1 VSGVGYVFVFCEN
14 DLILEECEER
24 VVLKSTQAINLNR
37 YFLIL
42 IALCFYFS
50 KTDLS
55 AQCVAL
61 SSAYHLTGTAAAGS
75 PSPAGDSMITTNT
88 GTANGFT
95 PTSVLSSTPLY
106 WYSGLISGLY
116 NSGTYTFTL
125 WTNSPGAASIVTVQL
140 GYSNQDGTGSVVLG
154 TASGDVNASGAG
166 NHTTGFTFNVPVLN
180 FTNKVFWISIT
191 QTSGTAATIVYND
204 GTDFDTFL
212 STTVGQS
219 PACPTWTPT
228 PCGYTSQTEIDG
240 TGDKVMYIA
249 SQSTA
254 DPTGW
259 NNLGYNDSAWSNA
272 AIWTSPTGP
281 GIGGVP
287 WASWE
292 AAGAGNGADKELVLH
307 SFTIPAGAI
316 GISGTLSLAVDD
328 NSTSYM
334 NGTLIQSDTPEST
347 FVSNQVVR
355 NFPIPAG
362 SMTAGS
368 NVLAIENGDSVP
380 VFMGY
385 NFQLV
390 IYYTIPCVTPTNT
403 YTSTPTPTFT
413 NTKTATPTPTFSN
426 TNTNTDTSTFT
437 NTATNTATKTAT
449 STFTLTFTNTD
460 SSTFTNTAT
469 MTSTN
474 SQTNTATMTA
484 TATFTN
490 TLVNTVTQTNTDT
503 NTATSTLTNTDT
515 NTATATATATFTNTL
530 INTATQTNTATN
542 TFTASFTNT
551 YTNTMTQTA
560 TATFTNTFINTPTFT
575 NTFTNTDT
583 STFTSTFTSTPTNT
597 MTFTATSTATFTNT
611 HTMTD
616 TPTTSNTPTK
626 TFTNTDTPTT
636 TNTLTSTFTP
646 TITPTFTWTS
656 TPTPV
661 GAFTVRVNVYN
672 SAGEVVKTIEV
683 VHFAKPVNSLDLPS
697 GNVIT
702 TLTGSGSTVEL
713 YFEGVL
719 IGSWDGSNNSGNPVS
734 NGAYEV
740 KVDNI
745 DPSGVVTSVSQQ
757 VVVNRDLT
765 QAEVNIFN
773 SAGEIVKKLYQTVSN
788 SSGSEMTNVN
798 LSSNVLNP
806 GVSKFSGETGIVQI
820 LVMTSGSPITL
831 EWDGTSDSGKIV
843 TPGVY
848 VIEVH
853 WNNGQGSLLDITRD
867 ILVASDTGSGAVV
880 ARPNELIS
888 NKGTMTTTFDGTAV
902 ANAASLKVE
911 IHTLTGQL
919 IAVVSNSPGT
929 VTAPWNASGAASGI
943 YIAVVSVLDAQGN
956 TIHQQRLKVLVI
968 H

>member
-1 VSGVGYVFVFCEN
+1 MKR
-14 DLILEECEER
+14 I
-24 VVLKSTQAINLNR
+24 QAINLKR
-37 YFLIL
+37 YLLLL
-42 IALCFYFS
+42 IALCFCFS

-116 NSGTYTFTL
+116 NSGAYTFTL
-125 WTNSPGAASIVTVQL
+125 WTNSPGSASNVTVQL

-154 TASGDVNASGAG
+154 TATADVNASGAG
-166 NHTTGFTFNVPVLN
+166 NHTTGFNFNVPVLN

-204 GTDFDTFL
+204 GTDFDSFL

-240 TGDKVMYIA
+240 TGDKIMYIA
-249 SQSTA
+249 SQGTA
-254 DPTGW
+254 DPAGW
-259 NNLGYNDSAWSNA
+259 QNLGFNASAWSNA
-272 AIWTSPTGP
+272 AIWTSPTGA

-292 AAGAGNGADKELVLH
+292 AAGTGNGADKELVLH

-316 GISGTLSLAVDD
+316 GISGTLSMAVDD

-334 NGTLIQSDTPEST
+334 NGTLIQSDSPEST
-347 FVSNQVVR
+347 FVSNQTVR
-355 NFPIPAG
+355 TFAIPAG
-362 SMTAGS
+362 SMTTGS

-380 VFMGY
+380 VFLGY
-385 NFQLV
+385 DFQLV

-403 YTSTPTPTFT
+403 WTSTPTPTHT
-413 NTKTATPTPTFSN
+413 NTKTATPTPTFTN

-449 STFTLTFTNTD
+449 STFTQTFTSTN

-474 SQTNTATMTA
+474 SQTNTVTSTA

-490 TLVNTVTQTNTDT
+490 TLVNTVTHTNTYT
-503 NTATSTLTNTDT
+503 NTATSTFSNTYT

-530 INTATQTNTATN
+530 INTATQTNTDTN
-542 TFTASFTNT
+542 TATSTFSPT
-551 YTNTMTQTA
+551 YTNTATPTV
-560 TATFTNTFINTPTFT
+560 TATFTNTFMNSPAFT
-575 NTFTNTDT
+575 NTFTDTDT
-583 STFTSTFTSTPTNT
+583 PTYTNTATMTFTNTVTSTFTSTPTET
-597 MTFTATSTATFTNT
+597 MTFTATPTATFTNT

-616 TPTTSNTPTK
+616 TPTMSNTPTR

-636 TNTLTSTFTP
+636 TNTFTSTFTP
-646 TITPTFTWTS
+646 TITPTFTWTF
-656 TPTPV
+656 TATPV

-683 VHFAKPVNSLDLPS
+683 VHFAQPVNSLSMPAGD
-697 GNVIT
+697 VIT
-702 TLTGSGSTVEL
+702 TLTGTGSTVQL

-719 IGSWDGSNNSGNPVS
+719 IGSWDGSNNSGDPVS

-745 DPSGVVTSVSQQ
+745 DPSGVVTSVSHQ
-757 VVVNRDLT
+757 VIVNRNLS
-765 QAEVNIFN
+765 QAAANIFN
-773 SAGEIVKKLYQTVSN
+773 SSGEIVKRLYQTVSN
-788 SSGSEMTNVN
+788 STGAEMTNVN
-798 LSSNVLNP
+798 LSSNVLSP
-806 GVSKFSGETGIVQI
+806 GVSKFSGKVGVVQI
-820 LVMTSGSPITL
+820 LVMTSGSPVTL
-831 EWDGTSDSGKIV
+831 SWDGTSDAGNVV

-867 ILVASDTGSGAVV
+867 ILVAPDAGSGAVV

-888 NKGTMTTTFDGTAV
+888 DKGTMTTIFDGAAV
-902 ANAASLKVE
+902 ANASSLKVE

-919 IAVVSNSPGT
+919 VSVVSNLPGT
-929 VTAPWNASGAASGI
+929 LTAPWNASGSASGI
-943 YIAVVSVLDAQGN
+943 YIAVVSVLDGQGN
-956 TIHQQRLKVLVI
+956 TIHQQRLKVLVV